1 MTYETFKAKLL
12 AELTGHFPPDTSI
25 TIHPIPRNNHIETDG
40 LTILE
45 SGFNI
50 TPTIYIQEYYE
61 KLAQGLSFPEI
72 FQQILAVYYKYRP
85 VENIDASFFSDFS
98 FVQTH
103 VVYRLVHYERNRE
116 LLNQIPHIPFLD
128 LAIIFYCLLSAE
140 PTKNASILIKNN
152 HMDFWETDAQT
163 LYRLARKNTPF
174 LMQHRCEPLSKLLFD
189 SSSSKAVSQGKS
201 GIDLPR
207 PSEAPAPCSL
217 YVLTN
222 EQRFYGAACLLYEEL
237 LFDLSQKLQKDFYV
251 IPSSIHEVLLIPA
264 TLGMDRDFFNSMIR
278 EVNATHLVPEEILSD
293 HVYYY
298 SRQERQ
304 LSV

>member
-1 MTYETFKAKLL
+1 MTYKTFKAKLL

-25 TIHPIPRNNHIETDG
+25 TIHPIPRNNCHEMDG

-61 KLAQGLSFPEI
+61 KLARGLTFPEI
-72 FQQILAVYYKYRP
+72 FQQILSVYQEYRP

-103 VVYRLVHYERNRE
+103 VVYRLVHYQRNRE
-116 LLNQIPHIPFLD
+116 LLEQVPHIPYLD
-128 LAIIFYCLLSAE
+128 LAVIFYCLLSAG
-140 PTKNASILIKNN
+140 PAKSASILIQNS
-152 HMDFWETDAQT
+152 HMEFWETDAQA
-163 LYRLARKNTPF
+163 LYQLARKNTPF
-174 LMQHRCEPLSKLLFD
+174 LMQHRCEPLSQLL
-189 SSSSKAVSQGKS
+189 AGT
-201 GIDLPR
+201 LPGQR
-207 PSEAPAPCSL
+207 NKTSCPL

-237 LFDLSQKLQKDFYV
+237 LFDLSRKHQKDFYV
-251 IPSSIHEVLLIPA
+251 IPSSVHEVLLIPDSSG
-264 TLGMDRDFFNSMIR
+264 LNREFFNNMIR
-278 EVNATHLVPEEILSD
+278 EVNAAHVTPEEILSD

-298 SRQERQ
+298 SRRKKQFS
-304 LSV
+304 L